1 MKKVLKIL
9 LISFSLIGLA
19 ILLVAAN
26 KSIGK
31 FYMEEPDIEMLAK
44 GEVSLLTEEELLD
57 ELYRAGLFHEKTRKS
72 ELKTQEIEAYI
83 KNMNEVESAEVYME
97 LDNQWKIF
105 VVTRRPI
112 ARVLLNDLKSF
123 YIDDS
128 SEPMW
133 PSPYAKPRI
142 LTISGLEGIIGDNF
156 KLSQLINND
165 SLKTKFMLNQSYRI
179 SNYVCNDAF
188 YNAQIVQ
195 VHYTKEDGFILIP
208 RIGGQKIIFGS
219 AETDEEVND
228 KFQKLTTFYEEVV
241 PYEGWNTYKI
251 INLKFKDQIVAKK
264 NN

>member
-1 MKKVLKIL
+1 
-9 LISFSLIGLA
+9 
-19 ILLVAAN
+19 
-26 KSIGK
+26 
-31 FYMEEPDIEMLAK
+31 
-44 GEVSLLTEEELLD
+44 
-57 ELYRAGLFHEKTRKS
+57 
-72 ELKTQEIEAYI
+72 
-83 KNMNEVESAEVYME
+83 
-97 LDNQWKIF
+97 F

-133 PSPYAKPRI
+133 PSTYAKPRI

-179 SNYVCNDAF
+179 SNHVCNDAF
-188 YNAQIVQ
+188 YNAQTVQ

-241 PYEGWNTYKI
+241 PYEG
-251 INLKFKDQIVAKK
+251 
-264 NN
+264 